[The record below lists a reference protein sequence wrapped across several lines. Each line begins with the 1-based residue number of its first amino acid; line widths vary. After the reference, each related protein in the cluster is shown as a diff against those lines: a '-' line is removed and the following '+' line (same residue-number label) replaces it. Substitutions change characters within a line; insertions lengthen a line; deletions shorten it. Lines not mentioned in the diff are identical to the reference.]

1 MADTSL
7 LTRCPHCD
15 TRFRVTEEQ
24 LSVAKG
30 KVRCGS
36 CMEIFDA
43 RAHQISND
51 NGASPKAK
59 PPQTDNLDE
68 SDLIFQDNP
77 EEDAE
82 EGPYAGNRLNF
93 SDDELSDSFRSFDE
107 SKPGISDDEDGPDID
122 ESWAEA
128 MLEDEFLNESS
139 LSAMPEDRALE
150 SQPTS
155 EAGPKTKTSQQKPA
169 VPDTKAKPATR
180 QEPTWNE
187 REDDNLPEL
196 ANSPAPETLSP
207 GAEPAEPPGSLAAM
221 ISSDGDASA
230 SVEPS
235 LGSRSTTPYD
245 ELSRE
250 PVAVGRHHGGA
261 RGWLWFLL
269 VVALIAGLV
278 SQVAWFQFDR
288 LSAIPELR
296 PWYEKACDLAGC
308 ELKPL
313 TALDRIQSRQLVVR
327 TDPENRNALLVD
339 AVIINQADFE
349 QPFPAIALTF
359 SNLNGDVVAQSV
371 FPPADYLASDGQ
383 SLSSMPPGTP
393 VRIAISIRDPGRD
406 AVNYNLRFV
415 PAQNPQSNQAAR

>member
-15 TRFRVTEEQ
+15 TRFRVTDEQ
-24 LSVAKG
+24 LAVAKG

-36 CMEIFDA
+36 CMDIFDA
-43 RAHQISND
+43 REHQISSVSETPARTD
-51 NGASPKAK
+51 Q
-59 PPQTDNLDE
+59 PQTDSQDE

-77 EEDAE
+77 EEDAA

-107 SKPGISDDEDGPDID
+107 TRTANSDDDDDSQID

-139 LSAMPEDRALE
+139 LSARPEDRAIE
-150 SQPTS
+150 SKSTPRDTGKSDTSEPTS
-155 EAGPKTKTSQQKPA
+155 SAPEPKAPM
-169 VPDTKAKPATR
+169 ATR
-180 QEPTWNE
+180 QEPTWSE
-187 REDDNLPEL
+187 FDEQD
-196 ANSPAPETLSP
+196 
-207 GAEPAEPPGSLAAM
+207 EPADSPTLQPRTSDHETEPQPLTAM
-221 ISSDGDASA
+221 ISADADPA
-230 SVEPS
+230 TPAGPARVH
-235 LGSRSTTPYD
+235 RATTPYD

-250 PVAVGRHHGGA
+250 PVAVGRPRGSA
-261 RGWLWFLL
+261 RGWLWSL
-269 VVALIAGLV
+269 VVLALIAGLV
-278 SQVAWFQFDR
+278 SQLAWFQFDR

-296 PWYEKACDLAGC
+296 PWYERACDLAGC
-308 ELKPL
+308 ELTPL

-371 FPPADYLASDGQ
+371 FAPVDYLASD
-383 SLSSMPPGTP
+383 SHNLLSMAPGTP

-415 PAQNPQSNQAAR
+415 PAQSPVNKQAVR